1 VFLRA
6 RRFLRDV
13 KIVSATMDG
22 PMRDL
27 ERSIDRLSTS
37 MEATESAAPGLEA
50 SVTRLKRSVARL
62 AVLRAALQ
70 DSVDSFAWLTA
81 VYPRK

>member
-1 VFLRA
+1 MERL
-6 RRFLRDV
+6 
-13 KIVSATMDG
+13 SAT
-22 PMRDL
+22 
-27 ERSIDRLSTS
+27 
-37 MEATESAAPGLEA
+37 MEATESATPRLEA